1 MFIKALAVTLLFLSF
16 ILFAGTL
23 SSRSV
28 TPSSPKPAPTRQQVE
43 DPTSLR
49 ARVKKVKAKGE
60 KKAKFGSPVPIYAE
74 TTGLEES
81 AANYL
86 IVLARPLGATT
97 LMLSPHKLTTFQKFE
112 ILDRLT
118 TPITKSCCG
127 PKTSDLP
134 PGLAVSGPN
143 EIYVRMNGG
152 TYVIDDVE
160 VTQEPEFNFSGTE
173 EYLLF
178 LLPDETGVVSTIPLG
193 PYGVFNVKG
202 DGVESILN
210 YPHVLDTEIKA
221 KHNGSLGRLRAKL
234 KTAPGS
240 K

>member
-1 MFIKALAVTLLFLSF
+1 
-16 ILFAGTL
+16 
-23 SSRSV
+23 
-28 TPSSPKPAPTRQQVE
+28 
-43 DPTSLR
+43 
-49 ARVKKVKAKGE
+49 
-60 KKAKFGSPVPIYAE
+60 
-74 TTGLEES
+74 
-81 AANYL
+81 
-86 IVLARPLGATT
+86 
-97 LMLSPHKLTTFQKFE
+97 MLSPHKLTTFQKFE

-118 TPITKSCCG
+118 TPKTKSCCG
-127 PKTSDLP
+127 PKTSDFP
-134 PGLAVSGPN
+134 PGVETPGPN

-160 VTQEPEFNFSGTE
+160 VTQEPELNFSLTE

-193 PYGVFNVKG
+193 PYGIFNIKG

-210 YPHVLDTEIKA
+210 YPHVLDTEIKS

-234 KTAPGS
+234 RTAARN

>member
-1 MFIKALAVTLLFLSF
+1 MYIKALAVALLFLSLIF
-16 ILFAGTL
+16 FAGTL
-23 SSRSV
+23 SSSSV
-28 TPSSPKPAPTRQQVE
+28 TPSSPKPNPTRQQGE
-43 DPTSLR
+43 DPTTLR

-60 KKAKFGSPVPIYAE
+60 KKAKFGAPVPIYAE
-74 TTGLEES
+74 TAGLEEAS
-81 AANYL
+81 TNYL
-86 IVLARPLGATT
+86 IVLARPLQATT

-112 ILDRLT
+112 ILDRLA
-118 TPITKSCCG
+118 TPKTKSCCG

-160 VTQEPEFNFSGTE
+160 VTQEPEFNFNGTE

-202 DGVESILN
+202 DGVESTLN
-210 YPHVLDTEIKA
+210 YPHILDTEIKS
-221 KHNGSLGRLRAKL
+221 KHNGSLGRLRANL
-234 KTAPGS
+234 RIAAGS